1 MEQPATEPRHKGL
14 KVLVAEEDAR
24 LRRILRLNLE
34 REGFDT
40 VEASTASECQA
51 RLKEQRVGLVI
62 ISSQLTGFEAEQ
74 FSCWLRTEFPDRVVP
89 VVILSFEAEDRL
101 LTLPLR
107 PAGFRRKPFDP
118 ADLVAQVTTLMPTA

>member
-1 MEQPATEPRHKGL
+1 MEHFDAAAQREGL

-24 LRRILRLNLE
+24 LRRIVRLNLE

-40 VEASTASECQA
+40 LEAASLSECESA
-51 RLKEQRVGLVI
+51 LRTTSVGLVI
-62 ISSQLTGFEAEQ
+62 ISSQLPGFDAQ
-74 FSCWLRTEFPDRVVP
+74 RFSTWLRAQFPLSPLP

-107 PAGFRRKPFDP
+107 LAAFRRKPFDP
-118 ADLVAQVTTLMPTA
+118 DELVGQVSRLLQTA